1 MALEAFILIDVT
13 GNLTKS
19 AFKTITRMSGIKA
32 VYTVTGAHDI
42 IAHVQAEDIYSL
54 SDLILSKIRSIDG
67 VTKTMTSIVLTLAGP
82 PALGMESKEKL

>member
-1 MALEAFILIDVT
+1 MAIEAFILVDVA

-42 IAHVQAEDIYSL
+42 IAHAVADDIRSL
-54 SDLILSKIRSIDG
+54 SDLVLSKIRAIDG
-67 VTKTMTSIVLTLAGP
+67 VIKTHTSIVLELGGP
-82 PALGMESKEKL
+82 PVQITETKQKP